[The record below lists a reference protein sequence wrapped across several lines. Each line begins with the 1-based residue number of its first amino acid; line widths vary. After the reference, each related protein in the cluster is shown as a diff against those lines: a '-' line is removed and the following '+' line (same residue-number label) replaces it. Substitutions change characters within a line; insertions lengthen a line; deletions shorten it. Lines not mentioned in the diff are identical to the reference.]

1 MENDQ
6 DIEMN
11 PIEPRQRIQD
21 LLSQELPDPNT
32 LIAEGHNIANNLIL
46 GRSLFC
52 QKMGVSSEAAYKTE
66 CIRNGTIM
74 YHAHIGMGSWSA
86 TADALR
92 HIHSVAQDEG
102 YVIDRAGICL
112 DRRMA
117 VPIQFRDGIPA
128 ETGPM
133 LTTTEAWREVGQTAP
148 IQPHMGD
155 FMIGFPAA
163 TANTVNALE
172 AGVTTVGNLSQ
183 YFSHEAPMW
192 DDPVAT
198 VAETVRAI
206 AILAKRRNE
215 GLLLHSYLEDGFGAL
230 FQDCATVAGWA
241 FLERYIVENLLGARL
256 THCIGG
262 LTSDPLKRVGW
273 VFALQEIHD
282 NDCLGSMFY
291 GDTISF
297 SQNFPRNWGV
307 VGEYLWWDI
316 LAQLECPTGHAVHPL
331 PISEALRIPTAEEI
345 ADVHS
350 FGRQVEVTAR
360 RMHPWVDFGPA
371 RAFSRQIVSAGRTI
385 YDRAIDGLKDAGVDI
400 ANPAQLLFVLKH
412 LGPYYFESWFGLGE
426 WDPSIKQRKPLV
438 PTDISKQ
445 SMQMIEQYLP
455 QFSTGK
461 IRALMTNRRLLLA
474 STDVHEHAISVLQA
488 LLTQSGAEI
497 INLGAEQNP
506 IDVAKAVQLNNV
518 DAILIST
525 HNGMALEYAQRLR
538 AELHQ
543 RHLNVPVLMGG
554 VLNQKLENQA
564 LPVDVRAELHQLG
577 FHTNAQLDSGWGSFL
592 STGEE

>member
-1 MENDQ
+1 
-6 DIEMN
+6 MN
-11 PIEPRQRIQD
+11 PNEPRQRIQD
-21 LLSQELPDPNT
+21 LLRQELPDPDG
-32 LIAEGHNIANNLIL
+32 LIADGHDIADNLML

-52 QKMGVSSEAAYKTE
+52 QEMGVSSEADYKRQ
-66 CIRNGTIM
+66 CIRDGSIM

-92 HIHSVAQDEG
+92 HIHRVAQHEG

-117 VPIQFRDGIPA
+117 VPVQFRDGIPA

-133 LTTTEAWREVGQTAP
+133 LTTTKQWGEVGRTVP

-163 TANTVNALE
+163 TTNTVNALK

-206 AILAKRRNE
+206 AILAKRRHE
-215 GLLLHSYLEDGFGAL
+215 GLMLHSYLEDGFGAL

-241 FLERYIVENLLGARL
+241 FLEQYIVENLLGARL
-256 THCIGG
+256 SHCIGG
-262 LTSDPLKRVGW
+262 LTSDPIKRAGW
-273 VFALQEIHD
+273 VFALQKIHE

-297 SQNFPRNWGV
+297 THNFPRNWGV
-307 VGEYLWWDI
+307 VGEYLLWDI

-331 PISEALRIPTAEEI
+331 PITEAVRIPTAEEI
-345 ADVHS
+345 ADIHS
-350 FGRQVEVTAR
+350 FGRQVEAAAR

-371 RAFSRQIVSAGRTI
+371 RAFSRQIVSAGRKI
-385 YDRAIDGLKDAGVDI
+385 CDRAIYGLKDAGVDV
-400 ANPAQLLFVLKH
+400 ANPVQLLFILKH
-412 LGPYYFESWFGLGE
+412 LGPAHFESLFGMGE
-426 WDPSIKQRKPLV
+426 WDPSTKQRKPLV
-438 PTDISKQ
+438 PTDICQLSLRT
-445 SMQMIEQYLP
+445 IEQYLP

-474 STDVHEHAISVLQA
+474 STDVHEHAIAVLQT
-488 LLTQSGAEI
+488 LLSESGAEI
-497 INLGAEQNP
+497 INLGTEQNP
-506 IDVAKAVQLNNV
+506 TDVAEAVQSNQV

-538 AELHQ
+538 AELHE
-543 RHLNVPVLMGG
+543 RHIDVPVLMGG
-554 VLNQKLENQA
+554 VLNQKMEDQV
-564 LPVDVRAELHQLG
+564 LPVDVKAELHQLG
-577 FHTNAQLDSGWGSFL
+577 FHTNAQLDSGWGSL
-592 STGEE
+592 LPPGEA